1 MMNMDEIY
9 KIETIEQYNNM
20 CGFKTMHPL
29 VAYVEFNESNS
40 KFIPGRHT
48 MGFYSLFLKE
58 TKGCVI
64 NYGKTKY
71 DFDGQTI
78 VSIAPDQ
85 VVGYESV
92 AGVPKKAKG
101 ILFHPDFLHGTSLE
115 RKMKDYTFFSYAS
128 NEALHLSEDERKI
141 IADCMAIVRKELQNP
156 IDRHTKGL
164 ITTNIELI
172 LDYCLRFYERQF
184 VTRQDLNLGAIAKFE
199 KLVDEY
205 IASGK
210 TETEGLPTVKY
221 FADKVFLSPNYFG
234 DMVKAET
241 GKTAQEYI
249 AVRLFSYA
257 KRQLAS
263 PELSVKEVAASL
275 GFLYPQHFVRFF
287 KKHSGMTPSEYR
299 RQQS

>member
-1 MMNMDEIY
+1 MEEIY

-210 TETEGLPTVKY
+210 TETEDLPTVKY

>member
-1 MMNMDEIY
+1 MMNMEEIY

-92 AGVPKKAKG
+92 AGVPKRLRESFS
-101 ILFHPDFLHGTSLE
+101 IRTSCTV
-115 RKMKDYTFFSYAS
+115 RR
-128 NEALHLSEDERKI
+128 LSAR
-141 IADCMAIVRKELQNP
+141 
-156 IDRHTKGL
+156 
-164 ITTNIELI
+164 
-172 LDYCLRFYERQF
+172 
-184 VTRQDLNLGAIAKFE
+184 
-199 KLVDEY
+199 
-205 IASGK
+205 
-210 TETEGLPTVKY
+210 
-221 FADKVFLSPNYFG
+221 
-234 DMVKAET
+234 
-241 GKTAQEYI
+241 
-249 AVRLFSYA
+249 
-257 KRQLAS
+257 
-263 PELSVKEVAASL
+263 
-275 GFLYPQHFVRFF
+275 
-287 KKHSGMTPSEYR
+287 
-299 RQQS
+299 

>member
-1 MMNMDEIY
+1 MNMEEIY
-9 KIETIEQYNNM
+9 KIETIEQYNNTY
-20 CGFKTMHPL
+20 GFKTMHPL

-40 KFIPGRHT
+40 KFVPGRHT

-85 VVGYESV
+85 VVGFESV

-141 IADCMAIVRKELQNP
+141 ITDCMAIVSKELQNP

>member
-1 MMNMDEIY
+1 MEEIY

-199 KLVDEY
+199 KLVNEY

>member
-1 MMNMDEIY
+1 MEEIY

-221 FADKVFLSPNYFG
+221 FANKVFLSPNYFG

>member
-1 MMNMDEIY
+1 MEEIY

-40 KFIPGRHT
+40 KFIPGRHM

-257 KRQLAS
+257 KRLLAS

>member
-1 MMNMDEIY
+1 MMNMEEIY

>member
-1 MMNMDEIY
+1 MEEIY

-40 KFIPGRHT
+40 KFVPGRHT

-85 VVGYESV
+85 VVGFESV

>member
-1 MMNMDEIY
+1 MMNMEEIY
-9 KIETIEQYNNM
+9 KIETIGQYNNM
-20 CGFKTMHPL
+20 YGFKTMHPL
-29 VAYVEFNESNS
+29 VAHVEFNESNS
-40 KFIPGRHT
+40 KFTPGRHT

>member
-1 MMNMDEIY
+1 MADIAR
-9 KIETIEQYNNM
+9 IETIEEYNNLR
-20 CGFKTMHPL
+20 GFKTMHPL
-29 VAYVEFNESNS
+29 VAYVEFDGTHG
-40 KFIPGRHT
+40 KFIPGKHT

-78 VSIAPDQ
+78 VCIAPDQ
-85 VVGYESV
+85 VVGFERV
-92 AGVPKKAKG
+92 EGVPKKAKG

-141 IADCMAIVRKELQNP
+141 ITDCMAIVSKELQNP
-156 IDRHTKGL
+156 IDRHSKGL
-164 ITTNIELI
+164 IATNIELI

-184 VTRQDLNLGAIAKFE
+184 VTRQNLNLGTIAKFE

-210 TETEGLPTVKY
+210 TETEGLPSVKY

-249 AVRLFSYA
+249 AVRLFNYA

-299 RQQS
+299 HQQS

>member
-1 MMNMDEIY
+1 MMNMEEIY

-141 IADCMAIVRKELQNP
+141 IADCMAIVSKELQNP

-199 KLVDEY
+199 ILVDEY

>member
-1 MMNMDEIY
+1 MDEIY
-9 KIETIEQYNNM
+9 RIETIEQYNNM
-20 CGFKTMHPL
+20 YGFKTMHPL
-29 VAYVEFNESNS
+29 VAYVEFDESNS
-40 KFIPGRHT
+40 KLIPGRHT
-48 MGFYSLFLKE
+48 NGFYSLFLKE

-85 VVGYESV
+85 VVGFESV
-92 AGVPKKAKG
+92 VGVPKKAKG

-141 IADCMAIVRKELQNP
+141 ITDCMAIVGKELLNP
-156 IDRHTKGL
+156 IDRHTKSL
-164 ITTNIELI
+164 VTTNIELI

-184 VTRQDLNLGAIAKFE
+184 VTRQNLNLGVIARFE
-199 KLVDEY
+199 NLVDEY

-249 AVRLFSYA
+249 AVRLFGYA

-263 PELSVKEVAASL
+263 
-275 GFLYPQHFVRFF
+275 
-287 KKHSGMTPSEYR
+287 
-299 RQQS
+299 

>member
-1 MMNMDEIY
+1 
-9 KIETIEQYNNM
+9 
-20 CGFKTMHPL
+20 
-29 VAYVEFNESNS
+29 
-40 KFIPGRHT
+40 

-156 IDRHTKGL
+156 IDRHTKSL

-172 LDYCLRFYERQF
+172 LDYCL
-184 VTRQDLNLGAIAKFE
+184 LS
-199 KLVDEY
+199 
-205 IASGK
+205 AS
-210 TETEGLPTVKY
+210 
-221 FADKVFLSPNYFG
+221 
-234 DMVKAET
+234 
-241 GKTAQEYI
+241 
-249 AVRLFSYA
+249 VRI
-257 KRQLAS
+257 
-263 PELSVKEVAASL
+263 
-275 GFLYPQHFVRFF
+275 
-287 KKHSGMTPSEYR
+287 
-299 RQQS
+299 

>member
-1 MMNMDEIY
+1 MEEIY

-71 DFDGQTI
+71 DFDDQTI

>member
-1 MMNMDEIY
+1 MMNMEEIY

-234 DMVKAET
+234 DMVKDET

>member
-1 MMNMDEIY
+1 MNMEEIY
-9 KIETIEQYNNM
+9 KIEIIEQYNNM
-20 CGFKTMHPL
+20 YSFKTMHPL

-40 KFIPGRHT
+40 KFVPGRHT

-85 VVGYESV
+85 VVGFESV

-141 IADCMAIVRKELQNP
+141 ITDCMAIVSKELQNP
-156 IDRHTKGL
+156 IDRHTKSL

-275 GFLYPQHFVRFF
+275 GFLYSQHFVRFF

>member
-1 MMNMDEIY
+1 MMNMEEIY

-141 IADCMAIVRKELQNP
+141 IADCIAIVRKELQNP

>member
-1 MMNMDEIY
+1 MEEIY

-141 IADCMAIVRKELQNP
+141 IADCMAIVSKELQNP

-199 KLVDEY
+199 ILVDEY